1 MKIFLINSFNNSK
14 YVKNAHRLSEEL
26 ETFGFHTITVYG
38 GGSDF
43 LCSQLTDN
51 KWVISIPENL
61 SDNNAFVGFE
71 RAFAAGHFR
80 EKYHRDAVY
89 IYVHDTCRISRKN
102 FVATINSLPVVPGW
116 AFAHTYG
123 LYNIGICS
131 QDFLLKRAKDFL
143 NVKYIPKDQ
152 SIALEQGHKIQIDG
166 NEINPLLHYSNKT
179 IAQVTNSDMDRC
191 DFMSLNSHQE
201 GESKRFVSYIGA
213 LSLYKLVGSHISYF
227 VPIWASAAHQVHDQT
242 GYDVMCQ
249 NFSHLELRNNHAT
262 MGTISPWIPLVPIH
276 LDLPLQ

>member
-1 MKIFLINSFNNSK
+1 MKIFLINSFNHSK
-14 YVKNAHRLSEEL
+14 YVKNAHTLSEEL

-43 LCSQLTDN
+43 LCSQLTNN

-80 EKYHRDAVY
+80 ELCYRNAVY

-102 FVATINSLPVVPGW
+102 FVTTINSLPVVPGW
-116 AFAHTYG
+116 VFAHTYG
-123 LYNIGICS
+123 LYNIGICN

-152 SIALEQGHKIQIDG
+152 SIALEQGHKIQIDS
-166 NEINPLLHYSNKT
+166 NEINPLVYYSKKT
-179 IAQVTNSDMDRC
+179 IAKVTNSDMDKC
-191 DFMSLNSHQE
+191 DFMSLNTFQE

-227 VPIWASAAHQVHDQT
+227 VPIWASAAHQVHDQK
-242 GYDVMCQ
+242 GYDIMCQ

-262 MGTISPWIPLVPIH
+262 VGTLSPWIPLVPT
-276 LDLPLQ
+276 